1 MLALGFQS
9 VAPLCS
15 FRGGGVVLVF
25 VLAARKSAGFCGD
38 GEDMMKGE
46 GSENGQRKSEE
57 FEGGQRTS
65 EEFEDGQRKSEEFE
79 GGPRQSKCEGG
90 QRAAKTL
97 KQRRKRKR
105 FGKSI

>member
-25 VLAARKSAGFCGD
+25 VLVARKSAGFCGD

-46 GSENGQRKSEE
+46 GSENGQRGGGAEKERAEE
-57 FEGGQRTS
+57 
-65 EEFEDGQRKSEEFE
+65 
-79 GGPRQSKCEGG
+79 
-90 QRAAKTL
+90 
-97 KQRRKRKR
+97 RRRSASPLVH
-105 FGKSI
+105 FL